1 MVAVDGRRWL
11 LACRDEIQ
19 CETREPAAVSGRDI
33 RDKMP
38 QGRDGR
44 AVRRL
49 MNELQMILHE
59 HPVGARRAA
68 RGLLHANAVWLWGFG
83 TICAVE
89 PRELAPLASDDD
101 WLDDLW
107 RMHEGVRHATPA
119 EMLRGARNRVRPML
133 VAYVDSANAAAT
145 PAVRLDTAS
154 IPLRAASPRNRV
166 RLHSRRGPLRRARV
180 ASGVLRWAFWRR
192 LAQRAVVVIVRIDA
206 ASMQARLPEIV
217 GARLHPVLRE
227 STARAA
233 LRRASSTSASSGC
246 CRSARWAALPPRW
259 TC

>member
-1 MVAVDGRRWL
+1 MRAATTWACAEPVHLVIGVDHVRLAPALDPPLDVEECAELLHGLNDAIEHHGAAMVAVDGRRWL

-19 CETREPAAVSGRDI
+19 CETQEPAAVSGRDI

-59 HPVGARRAA
+59 HPVGGRRAA

-83 TICAVE
+83 TIRPVE

-107 RMHEGVRHATPA
+107 RMHEGVRHETPA
-119 EMLRGARNRVRPML
+119 EMLRGVRNRVRPML

-145 PAVRLDTAS
+145 PAVRLRHCEQS
-154 IPLRAASPRNRV
+154 LFV
-166 RLHSRRGPLRRARV
+166 PLRRAIESGSI
-180 ASGVLRWAFWRR
+180 ASVDLLCGERAHRFGRIARWAFWRR
-192 LAQRAVVVIVRIDA
+192 
-206 ASMQARLPEIV
+206 P
-217 GARLHPVLRE
+217 
-227 STARAA
+227 
-233 LRRASSTSASSGC
+233 SSLSGPSS
-246 CRSARWAALPPRW
+246 
-259 TC
+259 